1 MGRNVRV
8 EINHE
13 GVKALLK
20 SPLVAAELERRAKAI
35 AAKAGPGMEVSVHYG
50 RNRVNASVITATTE
64 ARVAEAKDRALTRAI
79 DAGRA

>member
-1 MGRNVRV
+1 MGRNVKITV
-8 EINHE
+8 NHL
-13 GVKALLK
+13 GVRALLQ
-20 SPLVAAELERRAKAI
+20 SPAVEAELKRRAMAI
-35 AAKAGPGMEVSVHYG
+35 AAKAGPGMEVTTFHG